1 MTDQELQ
8 AALMEHTKEVIQSIS
23 VLMEAEFKP
32 RFDLLAENQK
42 IMMEKLEALEGKADR
57 MEEKI
62 DDLDASVQMH
72 TSVLKTHT
80 KDIDKLKKA
89 Q

>member
-1 MTDQELQ
+1 
-8 AALMEHTKEVIQSIS
+8 
-23 VLMEAEFKP
+23 
-32 RFDLLAENQK
+32 
-42 IMMEKLEALEGKADR
+42 MMEKLEALEAKADR

-62 DDLDASVQMH
+62 DDLDASMQMH

>member
-8 AALMEHTKEVIQSIS
+8 AALKEHTKEVIQSIS

-42 IMMEKLEALEGKADR
+42 FMMEKLEALEAKADR

-62 DDLDASVQMH
+62 DDLDASMQMH

>member
-8 AALMEHTKEVIQSIS
+8 AALKEHTKESIQSIS

-32 RFDLLAENQK
+32 RFDLLTENQK
-42 IMMEKLEALEGKADR
+42 IMMEKLEALEAKADR

-62 DDLDASVQMH
+62 DDLDASMQMH